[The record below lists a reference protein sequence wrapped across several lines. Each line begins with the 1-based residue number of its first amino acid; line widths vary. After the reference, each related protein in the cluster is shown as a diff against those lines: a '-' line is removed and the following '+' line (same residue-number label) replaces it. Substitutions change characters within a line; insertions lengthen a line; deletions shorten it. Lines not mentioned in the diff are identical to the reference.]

1 MTHRVRDYAL
11 DLLNEGV
18 PHGTVPALLRR
29 RFGST
34 KEVREVTGRGEGVGT
49 APTFG
54 SRNSPHPFA

>member
-34 KEVREVTGRGEGVGT
+34 KEVREVTGRGEGGCAEVG
-49 APTFG
+49 ALG
-54 SRNSPHPFA
+54 SRRHGGRP